1 MLTNKVAFITGA
13 AQGIGRQIAVDMAR
27 EGAKVIIG
35 DILPKAGE
43 TVEFIKQKGGE
54 AAFIPLDITKFD
66 DVQNAVKQIIDSY
79 GKLDILVPNA
89 SIVAHNNLLD
99 ISPEEWSRV
108 IAINLT
114 GTFYTLKAVLPHM
127 VAQGAGKIIIISSGS
142 AATGSGGG
150 AHYAASKAGQNALV
164 RNLARDFG
172 PKGITANAIAPR
184 VIQTEMLDALYPQ
197 GSPARESVINR
208 IPVRRVGLPED
219 ISELCV
225 FLASDKAS
233 YINGQIILVD
243 GGRTY
248 AS

>member
-1 MLTNKVAFITGA
+1 MLKNKIAFITGA

-35 DILPKAGE
+35 DILREAGE
-43 TVEFIKQKGGE
+43 ATAAFLNQQGGE
-54 AAFIPLDITKFD
+54 AVFIPLDITKFD
-66 DVQNAVKQIIDSY
+66 AVQNAAKQIIDAY
-79 GKLDILVPNA
+79 GKIDILVPNA
-89 SIVAHNNLLD
+89 SISTQTNLLE
-99 ISPEEWSRV
+99 ISPEEWNRV
-108 IAINLT
+108 ITINLT
-114 GTFYTLKAVLPHM
+114 GTFYTIKAVLPYM
-127 VAQGAGKIIIISSGS
+127 VAQGSGKIVIISSGS

-172 PKGITANAIAPR
+172 PRGITANAIAPR
-184 VIQTEMLDALYPQ
+184 VIQTDMLDALYPHGPVRDSLIQ
-197 GSPARESVINR
+197 R

-219 ISELCV
+219 IAELCI

-233 YINGQIILVD
+233 YINGQIILID

>member
-43 TVEFIKQKGGE
+43 TVELIKQKGGE

-66 DVQNAVKQIIDSY
+66 DVQNAVKQIMDSY

-89 SIVAHNNLLD
+89 SIVTHNNLLD

-172 PKGITANAIAPR
+172 PDGITANAIAPR